1 MHDLTQNQLRA
12 IAGLILLVLALFY
25 VYAKVENQNLEF
37 IMIALAGSLIG
48 ISLTGNKP
56 IL

>member
-25 VYAKVENQNLEF
+25 VNAKVENQNLEF